1 MLGGEI
7 DIYVFLYIDIYTH
20 TYIYTYMAD
29 SFCCT
34 GETNTTLKSNY
45 TTIRINL
52 SKKNPVFSKHS

>member
-1 MLGGEI
+1 
-7 DIYVFLYIDIYTH
+7 
-20 TYIYTYMAD
+20 MAD

-52 SKKNPVFSKHS
+52 NKKNPVFSKALIATRFFSSPLAPPPKIRNSVEQDEN